1 MTLEHFQESRSA
13 VASDPEREERLRRK
27 LVRRGVLPSVKTY
40 APSQQGE
47 WTPDQPARGLGDVIA
62 KVTHA
67 VGIKTCGGCKKR
79 QEALNAAV
87 PFKSSE

>member
-1 MTLEHFQESRSA
+1 MAE
-13 VASDPEREERLRRK
+13 
-27 LVRRGVLPSVKTY
+27 
-40 APSQQGE
+40 APSQGEATQPKPERIKE

-67 VGIKTCGGCKKR
+67 TGIDAVVKKVTKGGCGCKKR
-79 QEALNAAV
+79 QESLNAVV